1 MSKIFTIEEVR
12 KLTREWMTGTDEKS
26 KRAWRKLLKDI
37 KNK

>member
-1 MSKIFTIEEVR
+1 MKNYTIEIING
-12 KLTREWMTGTDEKS
+12 LTNSWLNGSDEKS

>member
-1 MSKIFTIEEVR
+1 MKNYTIEMVKELER
-12 KLTREWMTGTDEKS
+12 KWLNGTDDKS

>member
-1 MSKIFTIEEVR
+1 MSKIFTIEEI
-12 KLTREWMTGTDEKS
+12 REMTKNWISGTDDKS

>member
-1 MSKIFTIEEVR
+1 MSKILTIEEVR
-12 KLTREWMTGTDEKS
+12 RIEKDWLNGTDEKA

>member
-12 KLTREWMTGTDEKS
+12 ELTLNWISGTDEKS

>member
-1 MSKIFTIEEVR
+1 MKNYTMGMVKRIE
-12 KLTREWMTGTDEKS
+12 KDWFNGTDEKA

>member
-1 MSKIFTIEEVR
+1 MKIYTLAMVKEIE
-12 KLTREWMTGTDEKS
+12 KNWFNGTDEKS

>member
-1 MSKIFTIEEVR
+1 MSKIYTIEEVR
-12 KLTREWMTGTDEKS
+12 KLTSEWMAGADDKS

>member
-1 MSKIFTIEEVR
+1 MKNYTMEMVKRIE
-12 KLTREWMTGTDEKS
+12 KDWLNGTDDKS

>member
-1 MSKIFTIEEVR
+1 MSKIFTIEEVKR
-12 KLTREWMTGTDEKS
+12 IEKDWFNGTDDKS